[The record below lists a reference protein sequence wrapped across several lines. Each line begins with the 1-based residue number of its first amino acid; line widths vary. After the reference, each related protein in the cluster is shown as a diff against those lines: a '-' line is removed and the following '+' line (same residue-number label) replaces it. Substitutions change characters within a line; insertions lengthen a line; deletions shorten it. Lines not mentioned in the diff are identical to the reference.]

1 MNALRDLR
9 RAQILTEAR
18 NLVAEG
24 GLTALTIGAL
34 EQRLPFTRG
43 VITHHFANK
52 GAIVLAVLESAV
64 AEIDA
69 ATRTD
74 AAAADSFADR
84 VEAVLR
90 TKVRGFLDSAEASW
104 ILLAFWGRVRSD
116 PDSARV
122 AGELFAAYRDQSTRL
137 LAWGQERGEARTDA
151 DPGAFAAN
159 LVGLV
164 IGIVTQSLL
173 APAHID
179 VSAAVADGAR
189 SVVAGV
195 GVSAPDGDNR

>member
-1 MNALRDLR
+1 MNELRDLR
-9 RAQILTEAR
+9 RGQILTEAR
-18 NLVAEG
+18 NLVAAG

-52 GAIVLAVLESAV
+52 HAIVLAVLESAV
-64 AEIDA
+64 TEIDA

-74 AAAADSFADR
+74 VAAVATFAER

-90 TKVRGFLDSAEASW
+90 SKVRGFLDSSEASW

-122 AGELFAAYRDQSTRL
+122 AGALFASYREQSGQL
-137 LAWGQERGEARTDA
+137 LRWAQERREARTDA
-151 DPGAFAAN
+151 EPDAFGAT
-159 LVGLV
+159 LVGVV
-164 IGIVTQSLL
+164 IGIVTQALL
-173 APAHID
+173 APDEVD
-179 VSAAVADGAR
+179 VEAAIATGTRAAVA
-189 SVVAGV
+189 
-195 GVSAPDGDNR
+195 GVSPTAPRRADW